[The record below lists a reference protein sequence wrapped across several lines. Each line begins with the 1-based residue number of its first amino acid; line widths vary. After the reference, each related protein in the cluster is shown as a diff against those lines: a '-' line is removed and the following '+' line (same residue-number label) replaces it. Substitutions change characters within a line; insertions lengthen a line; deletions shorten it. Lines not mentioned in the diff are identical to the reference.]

1 MGEASEL
8 VSPSLRGDCL
18 LPSLKVAKDP
28 ARHSLQRWVWAGQ
41 GSPCP
46 FHLPEEFP
54 EP

>member
-1 MGEASEL
+1 MGVRAA
-8 VSPSLRGDCL
+8 SPSGRGDCL

-28 ARHSLQRWVWAGQ
+28 ACKGGCGAGCDL

-46 FHLPEEFP
+46 FHLPGEVR